1 MPVHGSKHDGARMT
15 RSRRPLVGVTAS
27 ARGGRFMWSCN
38 RLALWRAGG
47 RAIRIAADAAVPAER
62 LDALLVGG
70 GDDIDAE
77 LYGLDLR
84 VDVRIDR
91 ERDRLEL
98 HYLERAHARGLP
110 ILGVCRGAQM
120 LNVYRGGTLHP
131 DIYTAYGD
139 LPRQR
144 TVLPRKRIAILPDSR
159 LCTVMR
165 LERCRVNSL
174 HHQSVDKLGQ
184 DLRAV
189 ARDKYGIVQGLD
201 CETGTYVIGVQWHPE
216 FLPLNR
222 HHQALY
228 RGLVDAA

>member
-1 MPVHGSKHDGARMT
+1 
-15 RSRRPLVGVTAS
+15 
-27 ARGGRFMWSCN
+27 MWWCN
-38 RLALWRAGG
+38 RLAVWRAGG
-47 RAIRIAADAAVPAER
+47 KAVRITADAQVPPDR

-77 LYGLDLR
+77 LYGLDLM

-98 HYLERAHARGLP
+98 QYLEAAHKRDLP
-110 ILGVCRGAQM
+110 VLGVCRGAQM

-131 DIYTAYGD
+131 DIYTAYGG

-144 TVLPRKRIAILPDSR
+144 TVLPRKRIAIQPDSR
-159 LCTVMR
+159 LYAVMG

-174 HHQSVDKLGQ
+174 HHQSVDRLGQ

-216 FLPLNR
+216 FVPLNR

-228 RGLVDAA
+228 RELVAAAVSGRR

>member
-1 MPVHGSKHDGARMT
+1 MSA
-15 RSRRPLVGVTAS
+15 SARPLVGVTAS
-27 ARGGRFMWSCN
+27 TRGGRFMWLCN
-38 RLALWRAGG
+38 RLAVWRAGG
-47 RAIRIAADAAVPAER
+47 QAIRITAEDSHPPDA

-84 VDVRIDR
+84 IDVRIDR

-98 HYLERAHARGLP
+98 RYLEFAHKHDLP

-120 LNVYRGGTLHP
+120 LNVFRGGSLHA
-131 DIYTAYGD
+131 DIYEAYGD

-144 TVLPRKRIAILPDSR
+144 TVLPRKYIGILRDSR
-159 LCTVMR
+159 LYSVMG

-174 HHQSVDKLGQ
+174 HHQSVDRVG
-184 DLRAV
+184 DGLRAV

-201 CETGTYVIGVQWHPE
+201 CESGTYVIGVQWHPE
-216 FLPLNR
+216 FVPLNS

-228 RGLVDAA
+228 RELIRTA

>member
-1 MPVHGSKHDGARMT
+1 MT
-15 RSRRPLVGVTAS
+15 HARRPLVGVTAS
-27 ARGGRFMWSCN
+27 ARGGRFMWLCN
-38 RLALWRAGG
+38 RLAVWRAGG
-47 RAIRIAADAAVPAER
+47 RAVRITADDAHPPEA

-77 LYGLDLR
+77 LYGVDLEHGIDLR

-98 HYLERAHARGLP
+98 QYLEHAHKRDLP
-110 ILGVCRGAQM
+110 VLGVCRGAQI

-131 DIYTAYGD
+131 DIYQAYGD

-144 TVLPRKRIAILPDSR
+144 TVLPRKRVTILPDSR
-159 LCTVMR
+159 LYRVMG
-165 LERCRVNSL
+165 LQRCRVNSL
-174 HHQSVDKLGQ
+174 HHQSVDRVGEG
-184 DLRAV
+184 LRAV

-216 FLPLNR
+216 FVPLNR

-228 RGLVDAA
+228 RGLVKAV